1 MRGRR
6 RLHHAA
12 DSFLVGC
19 CEIPESPALLGMVPV
34 SRLGSMEPGEK
45 TGLRLP
51 ARAVIR

>member
-19 CEIPESPALLGMVPV
+19 CEIPESPALLGMVRVPV
-34 SRLGSMEPGEK
+34 SRLMGSTERGEK

-51 ARAVIR
+51 P